1 MRTPVLAGN
10 WKMYLTPA
18 EGRKMAETLRSLV
31 AECAGREIVLCPPY
45 TALSAVSEALEGT
58 NVFVGGQNMHPARE
72 GAFTGEIAPPML
84 IALGCRYVIIGHS
97 ERRQYFG
104 ETDATV
110 AEKVRSALAE
120 GLIPIVCVG
129 ETLEQREKGVT
140 DPVVE
145 IQVRQG
151 LAGLSP
157 EELAG
162 VIIAYEP
169 IWAIGTGRTA
179 SPDDAQQVCAFIR
192 SVLAGLAGDKA
203 QETRILYGGSVKPE
217 NIKELM
223 NRPDI
228 DGALVGGASLK
239 AESFAR
245 IARFEEQ

>member
-1 MRTPVLAGN
+1 
-10 WKMYLTPA
+10 
-18 EGRKMAETLRSLV
+18 MAETLRSLV